1 MDDIVLATSA
11 QIERIRK
18 ESDFTPGTTVLAMG
32 EDLAVVK
39 LVTEIDPVFF
49 AQETG
54 NNRKLLFMW
63 GLQNW
68 LRLNGVPAYYFQIP
82 AADEKYQAV
91 MQHFGAENTSKQPEY
106 RFVKVLNAQ

>member
-1 MDDIVLATSA
+1 MDDIVLASPE

-18 ESDFTPGTTVLAMG
+18 ESDFTPGTAVLAMG

-39 LVTEIDPVFF
+39 QITEIDPVFF
-49 AQETG
+49 DSG
-54 NNRKLLFMW
+54 SSNNRKLLFMW

-68 LRLNGVPAYYFQIP
+68 LRLTGVPAYYFQIP
-82 AADEKYQAV
+82 AADEQYQAV

-106 RFVKVLNAQ
+106 RYVKVLNA